1 MQETQQGDMFTHI
14 ALKWSLNFQNEVYM
28 KKEWVTMITYAQIHK
43 SQKDSNVSKHQC
55 FKHRSA
61 NNQNALDFL

>member
-28 KKEWVTMITYAQIHK
+28 EEGVGNHDHSRTDSQIAA
-43 SQKDSNVSKHQC
+43 
-55 FKHRSA
+55 R
-61 NNQNALDFL
+61 L